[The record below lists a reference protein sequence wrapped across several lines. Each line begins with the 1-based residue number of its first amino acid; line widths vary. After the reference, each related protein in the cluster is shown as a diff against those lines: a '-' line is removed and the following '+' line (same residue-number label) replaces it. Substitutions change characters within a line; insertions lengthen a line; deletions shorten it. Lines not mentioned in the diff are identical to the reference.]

1 MAEPYRP
8 HGRKIA
14 VTKPAPPTNRADHG
28 KALERALKAAVALA
42 KTRRDEAGIL
52 VHGAVPGLYVSA
64 MGPEDQ
70 GEWAKAGSNERPA
83 ASASAAADHEVG

>member
-1 MAEPYRP
+1 MFSQPVDPGVSAPHARRP
-8 HGRKIA
+8 LG
-14 VTKPAPPTNRADHG
+14 
-28 KALERALKAAVALA
+28 ALPKAAVALA
-42 KTRRDEAGIL
+42 KTRRDEAAIL